1 MRRIFQMIKRIL
13 SSALIMTLICILAV
27 PDLASAYSYG
37 DPTEEKVAEA
47 YSEMSAKLNESP
59 PNFAEANKIFASVK
73 DEIQLHM
80 GDDAVQAVQ
89 KELDNEDKEAVITN
103 MQQVLVLNIS
113 RRLENAE
120 TDFEEYDTTR
130 KLVGK
135 ADATY
140 KTLSPVVKQTNP
152 ELDEKIKNEF
162 EVLLDSLGNP
172 GLFGVGEK
180 DSDEEKY
187 AESKKVILDGLKN
200 HFDMKS
206 VEIGHFGES
215 ATEDESAGSEKTD
228 WTDLGQLSNW
238 LPIVILIVVIAG
250 VVIYTTRKRRRS

>member
-1 MRRIFQMIKRIL
+1 
-13 SSALIMTLICILAV
+13 
-27 PDLASAYSYG
+27 
-37 DPTEEKVAEA
+37 
-47 YSEMSAKLNESP
+47 
-59 PNFAEANKIFASVK
+59 
-73 DEIQLHM
+73 M

-89 KELDNEDKEAVITN
+89 SELDNENREAVITN

-120 TDFEEYDTTR
+120 SDFEEYDTTR

-140 KTLSPVVKQTNP
+140 KTLSPVVKETNP
-152 ELDEKIKNEF
+152 ELDETIKSEF

-180 DSDEEKY
+180 ESNEEQF
-187 AESKKVILDGLKN
+187 AESKKVILDGLKD

-215 ATEDESAGSEKTD
+215 ATEEETSSEKTD

-238 LPIVILIVVIAG
+238 LPIIVLVAIIAA

>member
-1 MRRIFQMIKRIL
+1 MKKRIL
-13 SSALIMTLICILAV
+13 SSVFLLTLICTLAV
-27 PDLASAYSYG
+27 PNLAQAYSYG

-59 PNFAEANKIFASVK
+59 PNFNQAKEIFSSVK
-73 DEIQLHM
+73 EEIQLHM

-89 KELDNEDKEAVITN
+89 TELDNKNEEAVITN
-103 MQQVLVLNIS
+103 MQQILVLNIS
-113 RRLENAE
+113 RRLENVE
-120 TDFEEYDTTR
+120 KDFEEYDTTR

-140 KTLSPVVKQTNP
+140 KTLSPVVKDTNP
-152 ELDEKIKNEF
+152 ELDETIKNEF

-180 DSDEEKY
+180 ESNEEQF
-187 AESKKVILDGLKN
+187 AESKKVILDGLQN
-200 HFDMKS
+200 HFEMKS

-215 ATEDESAGSEKTD
+215 ATEEETPSGKTD

-238 LPIVILIVVIAG
+238 LPLIILVAIIVGVIV
-250 VVIYTTRKRRRS
+250 YTTRKRRRS

>member
-1 MRRIFQMIKRIL
+1 MKKRIL
-13 SSALIMTLICILAV
+13 SSVFFLTLICTLAV
-27 PDLASAYSYG
+27 PDLAQAYSYG

-59 PNFAEANKIFASVK
+59 PKFDEANKIFASVK

-89 KELDNEDKEAVITN
+89 SELDNEDKEAVITN
-103 MQQVLVLNIS
+103 MQQVLVLNLS

-120 TDFEEYDTTR
+120 SDFEEYDTTR

-140 KTLSPVVKQTNP
+140 KTLSPVVKETNA
-152 ELDEKIKNEF
+152 ELDETIKNEF

-180 DSDEEKY
+180 ESDEEQF
-187 AESKKVILDGLKN
+187 AESKKVILDGLKD

-206 VEIGHFGES
+206 VESGHFGES
-215 ATEDESAGSEKTD
+215 ATEQENTSEKTD
-228 WTDLGQLSNW
+228 WTDLSQLSNW
-238 LPIVILIVVIAG
+238 LPLIILVVIIVG
-250 VVIYTTRKRRRS
+250 VVVYTTRKRRR